1 MHSSLSFV
9 QAFLEWTVQKAS
21 SMSSPPRRRKKNSN
35 SKNFPSPPIDGG
47 RPTSMTRQLVDE
59 NDENF
64 SSTRYSQK
72 PKRRLFFDS
81 NEWEDARTNVE
92 KEEKNAN
99 IDSEESAAHRNRC
112 LEQKTRPRRGVAFA
126 QRSK

>member
-1 MHSSLSFV
+1 
-9 QAFLEWTVQKAS
+9 
-21 SMSSPPRRRKKNSN
+21 
-35 SKNFPSPPIDGG
+35 
-47 RPTSMTRQLVDE
+47 MTRQLVDE

-92 KEEKNAN
+92 KEEENAN
-99 IDSEESAAHRNRC
+99 IDSKESAAHRNRC
-112 LEQKTRPRRGVAFA
+112 LEQKLARAEALHSLSVQSKREKGKRVQLPSRR
-126 QRSK
+126 RSKSAKELQQGENIAEVSKC

>member
-1 MHSSLSFV
+1 
-9 QAFLEWTVQKAS
+9 
-21 SMSSPPRRRKKNSN
+21 
-35 SKNFPSPPIDGG
+35 
-47 RPTSMTRQLVDE
+47 MTRQLVDE

-92 KEEKNAN
+92 KEEENAN
-99 IDSEESAAHRNRC
+99 IDSEEVLRTEIGVWSKNSPA
-112 LEQKTRPRRGVAFA
+112 PRRCIRSAFKVSA
-126 QRSK
+126 KKQTRSIAVTKT